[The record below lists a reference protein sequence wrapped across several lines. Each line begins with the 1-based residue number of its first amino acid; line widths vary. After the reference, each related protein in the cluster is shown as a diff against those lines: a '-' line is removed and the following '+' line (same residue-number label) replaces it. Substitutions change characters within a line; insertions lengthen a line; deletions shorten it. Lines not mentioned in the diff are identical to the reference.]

1 MTPEIVWEY
10 LKIWWIIGYPI
21 SLIVVVAA
29 SDKKNRV
36 GGMLIV
42 AAIIAVIWPVALYK
56 ILKT

>member
-10 LKIWWIIGYPI
+10 LKIWWIIGYTI